1 MARLGQSEPIQQ
13 EGLEALLNLAATDEN
28 QELIADSE
36 GIPVVVAAMTNHL
49 TCKSIQ
55 SNACWLLGKLA
66 DNAEVAAQIAE
77 NNGLRNIVNAMKVR
91 VCTCM
96 FVCVCVC
103 VCGCVCVCVCVY
115 VRECMCVSV

>member
-28 QELIADSE
+28 QELIADSD

-96 FVCVCVC
+96 SVCVCM
-103 VCGCVCVCVCVY
+103 CVCV
-115 VRECMCVSV
+115 RI